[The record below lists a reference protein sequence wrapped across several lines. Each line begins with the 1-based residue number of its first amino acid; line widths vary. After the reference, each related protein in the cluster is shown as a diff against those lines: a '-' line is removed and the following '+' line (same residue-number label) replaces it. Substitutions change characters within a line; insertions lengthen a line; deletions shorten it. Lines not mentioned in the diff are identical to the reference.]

1 MKNKFMNNNIPYSI
15 LIKIILTRVVILWE
29 VLAKYLFFLLGILA
43 IFLTL
48 TLLNFFT
55 YISFWFHI
63 LFLSV
68 FLIVI
73 GMILAK
79 AILLVRWPSIMKC
92 VRRIEIDNLASN
104 RPISTLFDKPI
115 LNQHSPIWDIHYD
128 KMLKQAHSIGYFK
141 FRPFFHSV
149 DPLYICLPLCI
160 IFVITI
166 YTYSNN
172 FISKVEAALLPQNN
186 YIDMDEAVFSGWI
199 SPPNYTELAPIV
211 LSEGIKSIRAP
222 VGSVLT
228 ARMYGGD
235 GPSKLFI
242 NEYVI
247 DFSMIDKDNYVVES
261 VVNSSGNLTI
271 KQNNIIV
278 FNKPLEVIEDQNP
291 KVELLEKPERTVKGV
306 LKIAYLSRDDYGIT
320 NLYSHIVLKKQLSV
334 IDQKELN
341 FSVPFDKKVKG
352 SQYSEYYHD
361 LTEHIWAGLPVKF
374 SILAEDFVGNKGG
387 SQEYEILLP
396 EREFNNPL
404 AISIINQRKNFGL
417 RSLSLKQ
424 IALSLDEVAKNEIIS
439 KEYAIAQV
447 WLEEVLGLL
456 KDLENNL
463 HIDVINEKRS
473 LAIKKLWKSALF
485 IESGQLVKAEEDL
498 RKAQENLKEALS
510 ESNDAGEIQESIT
523 NLDEAL
529 GKYLDELEEPMNV
542 DAPQVSESEDPGD
555 RGGENGAQS
564 NERQDLEEKLEE
576 IADLAASGSLDEAK
590 DQLDEMQ
597 DVTEALDRE
606 ALGEALGEE
615 ESADQPK
622 AMQQISELIKEQ
634 EALMEE
640 SFDQSLNSAQADQK
654 TPGSGPINA
663 GEEQEN
669 LRKQL
674 ENVMKEIA
682 ESENPI
688 PESLGRADRAMR
700 QASRELNRNRPDR
713 AQTAQGRVIE
723 ELSKAAESLDKMHS
737 GDGPSQ
743 MAGRNRDNTNRDQ
756 RDPLG
761 RVPPGQGSSPGGD
774 VGIPNEPDITKARK
788 IAKQLYKKA
797 EKSIE
802 DSIERKYVDSLLD
815 WY

>member
-1 MKNKFMNNNIPYSI
+1 MNNNIPYSI
-15 LIKIILTRVVILWE
+15 LIKIILTRIVILWE
-29 VLAKYLFFLLGILA
+29 VLAKYLFFLVGILI

-55 YISFWFHI
+55 YLSFWFHI
-63 LFLSV
+63 LLLAV

-73 GMILAK
+73 GMILTK
-79 AILLVRWPSIMKC
+79 AVLLVRWPSIMEC
-92 VRRIEIDNLASN
+92 ARRIEIDNLAPN

-115 LNQHSPIWDIHYD
+115 LNKHSPIWDIHYN
-128 KMLKQAHSIGYFK
+128 KILKQAHSLGYFQL
-141 FRPFFHSV
+141 RPFFHSV

-160 IFVITI
+160 IFLITI

-172 FISKVEAALLPQNN
+172 FITKVEAALLPQNN
-186 YIDMDEAVFSGWI
+186 YIELDAAVFSGWI

-211 LSEGIKSIRAP
+211 LSEEIKSIRAP

-235 GPSKLFI
+235 GLSKLLI
-242 NEYVI
+242 NEYVR
-247 DFSMIDKDNYVVES
+247 DFSMIDKDNYAVES
-261 VVNSSGNLTI
+261 VINSSGNLTI
-271 KQNNIIV
+271 KQNNTII
-278 FNKPLEVIEDQNP
+278 FNKPLEVVEDQNP
-291 KVELLEKPERTVKGV
+291 TVELLEKPESTVKGV
-306 LKIAYLSRDDYGIT
+306 LKITYLSRDDYGIT
-320 NLYSHIVLKKQLSV
+320 NLYSHVVLKKNLSV

-341 FSVPFDKKVKG
+341 FSLPFDKKVKG
-352 SQYSEYYHD
+352 SQYSEYYYD

-374 SILAEDFVGNKGG
+374 SIFAEDFVGNRGG
-387 SQEYEILLP
+387 SQEYEIILP

-417 RSLSLKQ
+417 RLLSLKQ
-424 IALSLDEVAKNEIIS
+424 IALNLDEVANNEIIS

-447 WLEEVLGLL
+447 WLEEVLGVL

-463 HIDVINEKRS
+463 HMDVINEKRS

-498 RKAQENLKEALS
+498 RKAQENLRESLS

-529 GKYLDELEEPMNV
+529 ENYLDELEEPMNV

-555 RGGENGAQS
+555 RGGENGAES

-576 IADLAASGSLDEAK
+576 IADLAVSGSLDEAK
-590 DQLDEMQ
+590 DQLDAMQ

-606 ALGEALGEE
+606 ELGEALGDE
-615 ESADQPK
+615 ESPDQPR
-622 AMQQISELIKEQ
+622 AMQQISEMIQEQ

-654 TPGSGPINA
+654 TPGSGPVNA

-682 ESENPI
+682 ESDNPI

-713 AQTAQGRVIE
+713 AQAAQGRVIE

-737 GDGPSQ
+737 GNGPSQ
-743 MAGRNRDNTNRDQ
+743 MAGENRENTSRDQ

-797 EKSIE
+797 EKSVE